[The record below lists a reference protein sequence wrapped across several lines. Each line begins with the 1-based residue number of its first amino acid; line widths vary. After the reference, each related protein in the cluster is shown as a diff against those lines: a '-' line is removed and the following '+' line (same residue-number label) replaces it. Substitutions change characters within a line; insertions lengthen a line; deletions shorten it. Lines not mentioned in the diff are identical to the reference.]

1 MNLKKLNYLEITR
14 EFDNQTRL
22 KYLIQIFYTHSNYI
36 VNFLEPEGLFA
47 KFEETY
53 RKIVILV
60 PQSQIIIHS
69 SKVGKD

>member
-1 MNLKKLNYLEITR
+1 MNLKKKKYLEITR

-36 VNFLEPEGLFA
+36 VYCIVLFA